1 MNNNIVKL
9 NETKVIS
16 ISLYDIY
23 LAQAGQYHSNI
34 DNYHENEHDNSGGHP
49 DYHDNSHDNTPGR
62 MKVKKIVKNGSN

>member
-9 NETKVIS
+9 NETKIIA

-23 LAQAGQYHSNI
+23 LAQAGQCYNNLDS
-34 DNYHENEHDNSGGHP
+34 YHENEHDNSGGHP

-62 MKVKKIVKNGSN
+62 MKIKKW